1 MATNFGHRDPAA
13 RAERFGKNAPDQGSV
28 YVVPA
33 LTEMSVGYMLKP
45 EQMIANR
52 LIPSVTSDKQ
62 EGKYAE
68 YPRGYFFRDEMKP
81 RADGAE
87 SAGSGFEI
95 NWSGSFKAD
104 VYAYHVD
111 AGPQMRAN
119 AKPIDIDQTC
129 TMLATNKALIKR
141 EKFFY
146 DNFFK
151 TGVWTTQLQGKTSGG
166 GGVAGTDLSWADSS
180 ALPLIQ
186 MKKKIRAAQELTG
199 FRVNKATFSGA
210 LWDVF
215 SEHPNVVSRINGGQ
229 TPGGPAE
236 VTREMVARWL
246 GLKDVLVAE
255 AVVAANNEGSAS
267 EDTLSFMDTAEDAVL
282 LTYTPDSPSLLT
294 PSAFYFFDWVA
305 DGLVGQFGNA
315 VSRWWIQERK
325 STRYEIE
332 MATDAKVI
340 AADCGIWF
348 YDMLAA

>member
-1 MATNFGHRDPAA
+1 MTDFSHRDPAA
-13 RAERFGKNAPDQGSV
+13 RQERFGKNAPDQGSV
-28 YVVPA
+28 FVVPE
-33 LTEMSVGYMLKP
+33 LTTISVGYMQNP
-45 EQMIANR
+45 DDYIANR
-52 LIPSVTSDKQ
+52 LIPSIIVDQQ

-68 YPRGYFFRDEMKP
+68 YPRGYFYRDEMKP

-95 NWSGSFKAD
+95 NFSSSYKAD

-119 AKPIDIDQTC
+119 AKSIDVDDTC
-129 TMLATNKALIKR
+129 TMLATQKALIKR

-146 DNFFK
+146 DNFFQ
-151 TGVWTTQLQGKTSGG
+151 TGVWTTQLQGLTSGG
-166 GGVAGTDLSWADSS
+166 GGVAGTNLSWADTS
-180 ALPLIQ
+180 ALPLLQI
-186 MKKKIRAAQELTG
+186 KKKIRAAKELTG
-199 FRVNKATFSGA
+199 FRMNKATFSGS

-236 VTREMVARWL
+236 VTKEMVARWL
-246 GLKDVLVAE
+246 GLKEVLVAE
-255 AVVAANNEGSAS
+255 AVVAANNEGATA

-282 LTYTPDSPSLLT
+282 LTYTPDAPSKLK

-315 VSRWWIQERK
+315 VSRWWIQEKK

-332 MATDAKVI
+332 MGTEAKKV
-340 AADCGIWF
+340 AADCGIWM
-348 YDMLAA
+348 YDLLAV